1 LIDLNEKNG
10 SNSYY
15 STNLSAHLL
24 EAVDKFLISKNISE
38 LNTRVVMV
46 GEEIHVLVAS
56 GDESVTE
63 LGEIENHK
71 VKLVFGDFAPFLK
84 SVIKH
89 LE

>member
-1 LIDLNEKNG
+1 MIDLNEKNG

-24 EAVDKFLISKNISE
+24 EAIDKFLISKNISE

-46 GEEIHVLVAS
+46 GKEIHVLVAS
-56 GDESVTE
+56 ADESVTE
-63 LGEIENHK
+63 LGEVENHK